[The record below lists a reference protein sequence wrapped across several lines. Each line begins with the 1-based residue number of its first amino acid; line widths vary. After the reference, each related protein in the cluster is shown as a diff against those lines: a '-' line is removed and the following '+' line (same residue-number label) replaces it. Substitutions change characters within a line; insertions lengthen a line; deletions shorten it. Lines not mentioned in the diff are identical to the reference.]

1 MSSAGSIKGS
11 GYFSLRINGED
22 PPDTYNLL
30 RSATGVEGP
39 HAPPTAVIEFN
50 DTNGVLRDKLAI
62 VDGTKISID
71 IGTDADNCE
80 THEFRVFAPRTTE
93 QAGAKIIR
101 AVCVLDKPQYLY
113 DVRSAF
119 KQGTS
124 LDAIK
129 DLCNTAGI
137 MVDADV
143 NPNDSMTW
151 LSVGQTP
158 RVVVADIIKR
168 MWLGEGELPQS
179 VLTSSGTLIIRDVIK
194 QLKGEPKRKMFY
206 MYAPEDQG
214 VIVSEFR
221 TKSIS
226 GLLNTTQNYGSVS
239 SHKLMDG
246 TTETFD
252 SVNMQ
257 ADGEVNINSDIRSS
271 IVKTAMAHDVRDP
284 GTTGAG
290 ANVHKNWHK
299 AQFNNVKVASTFTEM
314 GRTLVKG
321 YAGLQMLDC
330 VEMFAAERNG
340 DSIGINKK
348 DSGKWVIF
356 GRTWQ
361 FIGGRYSEAYLLLR
375 NYTPVEG
382 TTPLSSQ
389 SSGNNNKPPVQ
400 SLSNTVRPDQ
410 LNSKLKQNASGL
422 SAIDSLSINHTF
434 QLNALTSK
442 FATEG
447 MQFKTPELVSKYG
460 ENADYLDAM
469 MNEFSMAN
477 LLAGLCELLS
487 PLEKLS
493 LNLAF
498 DLGPALLS
506 MLAARLDDV
515 FGLLGS
521 FLSDINDLFA
531 AGEIPEEY
539 LKQPQISTNCAGR
552 SIDDLMQT
560 VNDKFPSKCLDAL
573 SLGRL
578 SGPSIS
584 LSQLAARLED
594 QIRDLLC
601 SWGDGTVDGS
611 ATAKDAKSAVGS
623 LADYTYK

>member
-1 MSSAGSIKGS
+1 MSSAGSIRGS
-11 GYFSLRINGED
+11 GYFSLKINGED
-22 PPDTYNLL
+22 PPNTYNLL

-50 DTNGVLRDKLAI
+50 DSNGVLRDKMAI
-62 VDGTKISID
+62 VDGTKISIS
-71 IGTDADNCE
+71 IGTSESDCE
-80 THEFRVFAPRTTE
+80 THEFRVFSPRTTE
-93 QAGAKIIR
+93 VEGARIIR

-119 KQGTS
+119 KRGSS

-129 DLCNTAGI
+129 DLCGTAQI
-137 MVDADV
+137 EVETDV
-143 NPNDSMTW
+143 KPNDSMTW
-151 LSVGQTP
+151 LSIGRPP
-158 RVVVADIIKR
+158 RVAVNDIVKR
-168 MWLGEGELPQS
+168 MWLGDGALPQA
-179 VLTSSGTLIIRDVIK
+179 VLSSSGKLILRDVSE

-214 VIVSEFR
+214 VLVSEFR

-226 GLLNTTQNYGSVS
+226 GLLNTAHNYGSVS

-246 TTETFD
+246 STETYD

-257 ADGEVNINSDIRSS
+257 ADGEVNINSEVRSA
-271 IVKTAMAHDVRDP
+271 IVKTNMAHDVRDP

-299 AQFNNVKVASTFTEM
+299 AQFNNSKVAASFTEM
-314 GRTLVKG
+314 GRALVQG
-321 YAGLQMLDC
+321 YVGLQMLDC
-330 VEMFAAERNG
+330 VEVFASERNG

-348 DSGKWVIF
+348 DSGKWIIF
-356 GRTWQ
+356 GRTWR
-361 FIGGRYSEAYLLLR
+361 FTGGRYSEAYLLLR

-382 TTPLSSQ
+382 TTPLSSK
-389 SSGNNNKPPVQ
+389 STGNNGKPPVQ

-410 LNSKLKQNASGL
+410 LNSKLKQGL
-422 SAIDSLSINHTF
+422 GGMSAVDSLAVNHTF
-434 QLNALTSK
+434 QLSSLTSK

-460 ENADYLDAM
+460 ENADFLDSI
-469 MNEFSMAN
+469 MNEFSMAS
-477 LLAGLCELLS
+477 LLSGLCELLS

-521 FLSDINDLFA
+521 FLSDINALFA

-539 LKQPQISTNCAGR
+539 LDKPQISTSCSGK
-552 SIDDLMQT
+552 SIDDLLES

-584 LSQLAARLED
+584 LAQLAARLED

-611 ATAKDAKSAVGS
+611 ATVKDAKSEVGS
-623 LADYTYK
+623 LSDYTYS